1 MQPRNKFCF
10 SDTFWTSEVAKGKL
24 HSILSLEVSQLS
36 KPRVSD
42 CGTICWIYG
51 AYLAEVNDRHIA
63 LCFYI
68 IKPIFQSLCGT
79 YCAYLAEVNDRH
91 IALCFYF
98 IKPIFQSLCGTYGAY
113 LAEVNDGSEQYFL
126 IQEGPVAHKGTA
138 YYTHKFNCSL
148 FRYPTLVDSYQH
160 TNTCMYHRRLLR
172 SHCPHQEPTE
182 RVLNEDGNHTSWM
195 ARLIWISLSG
205 HVILREL
212 LCHETGYP
220 QDQFS

>member
-1 MQPRNKFCF
+1 MTCFVHLQPRNKFCF

-79 YCAYLAEVNDRH
+79 Y
-91 IALCFYF
+91 
-98 IKPIFQSLCGTYGAY
+98 GAY

-138 YYTHKFNCSL
+138 YYRHKFNCSL